1 MIRPTFEEPVK
12 LTRRTAGCAISS
24 STTSGASSAE
34 WMIRLTV
41 PAGSPA
47 STSARAIAAWVRGH
61 CSDAFSTT
69 VLP

>member
-1 MIRPTFEEPVK
+1 MILPTFVEPVK
-12 LTRRTAGCAISS
+12 FTRRTAGWAISS
-24 STTSGASSAE
+24 STTSGASSGA

-47 STSARAIAAWVRGH
+47 STSARTIAACVRGH